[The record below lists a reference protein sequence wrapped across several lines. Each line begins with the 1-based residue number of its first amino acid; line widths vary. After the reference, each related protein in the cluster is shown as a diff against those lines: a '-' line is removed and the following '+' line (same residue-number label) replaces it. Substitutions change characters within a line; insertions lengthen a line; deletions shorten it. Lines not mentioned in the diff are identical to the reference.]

1 MKYFIDYNKSSSAS
15 CIFWLSDEHKITEC
29 NPYIESITTEGE
41 LDVAELWGEDFVEE
55 SLDDFEALEGDD
67 PDSFMLCYTA
77 IVSIDLDQHEEFK
90 EALESSDFMVEVNLG
105 FKDQEGNVL
114 EEVFDKNYS
123 FTTEL
128 IEDE

>member
-1 MKYFIDYNKSSSAS
+1 M
-15 CIFWLSDEHKITEC
+15 
-29 NPYIESITTEGE
+29 
-41 LDVAELWGEDFVEE
+41 GEDFVEE

-77 IVSIDLDQHEEFK
+77 VVSIDLDQHEEFK
-90 EALESSDFMVEVNLG
+90 EALELSDFMVEVNLG

-114 EEVFDKNYS
+114 EEVFDKNYNFS
-123 FTTEL
+123 TEL